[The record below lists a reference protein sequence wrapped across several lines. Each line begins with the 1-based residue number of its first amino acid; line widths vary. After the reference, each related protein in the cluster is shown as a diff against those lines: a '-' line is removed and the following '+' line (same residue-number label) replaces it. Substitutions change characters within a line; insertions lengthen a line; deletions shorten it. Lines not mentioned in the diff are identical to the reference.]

1 MVSFAIVKW
10 IDQGL
15 SQEDIV
21 ARLEEN
27 LSDEIQPTHDR
38 LNIFLFQLE
47 KMRII
52 KVTKQ

>member
-21 ARLEEN
+21 ARLKGEFG
-27 LSDEIQPTHDR
+27 DEIQPTHEC